1 MNNINSIKNVLSA
14 EALENV
20 VDLYIRVSTTEQAE
34 EGYSVGEQESRLR
47 SYCSAYGYIINAVHV
62 DPGFSGATL
71 ERPGIKKVIKDV
83 RAGKCKKIIVWKLDR
98 LSRSQKDTMI
108 LLEDVF
114 LENNCNF
121 VSLTENF
128 DTSTPFGRCIVGIL
142 SAFAQMERE
151 NLKIR
156 TSMGRQAR
164 IKKGYF
170 HGSHCPIGYK
180 FKEGSNDLIIDP
192 YTSKMIREVF
202 RRFISGES
210 IKSISKYMLETH
222 GDNLY
227 DWGNNT
233 AIRRVLRNPV
243 YMGYVTLGTEI
254 YKGVHEAII
263 SETDWYLA
271 AAILEH
277 NKNIDKR
284 SYTFRAAGTTAD
296 NLLTGLLFC
305 GDCGARMYARKVSKT
320 KKKYICH
327 SVARTSKAMI
337 KSDNC
342 TNRLHPYTVEQ
353 LDTMIIDEIK
363 KLALDQSAFE
373 SMVTELREAT
383 PDELDGYEER
393 LEEIERQISRLLN
406 LYQLGI
412 MEISEFQDRIT
423 DLKEEKEKI
432 QAEMERQEAS
442 AAMPLEIAWKHIT
455 TLSSV
460 LENGDTEE
468 VHKIIH
474 TLVDKVVVLNNDVT
488 IYWSFC

>member
-192 YTSKMIREVF
+192 YTSKMVREVF

-284 SYTFRAAGTTAD
+284 SYAFRAAGTTAD

-442 AAMPLEIAWKHIT
+442 AAMPLEIAWEHIT

>member
-1 MNNINSIKNVLSA
+1 MNNINLIKNVLSA

-192 YTSKMIREVF
+192 YTSKMVREVF

-284 SYTFRAAGTTAD
+284 SYAFRAAGTTAD

>member
-1 MNNINSIKNVLSA
+1 MNNINLIKNVLSA

-192 YTSKMIREVF
+192 YTSKMVREVF

-284 SYTFRAAGTTAD
+284 SYAFRAAGTTAD

-442 AAMPLEIAWKHIT
+442 AAMPLEIAWKHIA

>member
-1 MNNINSIKNVLSA
+1 
-14 EALENV
+14 
-20 VDLYIRVSTTEQAE
+20 
-34 EGYSVGEQESRLR
+34 
-47 SYCSAYGYIINAVHV
+47 
-62 DPGFSGATL
+62 
-71 ERPGIKKVIKDV
+71 
-83 RAGKCKKIIVWKLDR
+83 
-98 LSRSQKDTMI
+98 
-108 LLEDVF
+108 
-114 LENNCNF
+114 
-121 VSLTENF
+121 
-128 DTSTPFGRCIVGIL
+128 
-142 SAFAQMERE
+142 MERE

-156 TSMGRQAR
+156 TAMGRQAR
-164 IKKGYF
+164 IKKGFF

-192 YTSKMIREVF
+192 YTSKMVREVF

-210 IKSISKYMLETH
+210 IMSISKYMLETY
-222 GDNLY
+222 GNNLY

-233 AIRRVLRNPV
+233 AVRRVLRNPV
-243 YMGYVTLGTEI
+243 YMGYVTLGTQL
-254 YKGVHEAII
+254 YTGVHEEII

-284 SYTFRAAGTTAD
+284 SYTFRAAGSTAD

-305 GDCGARMYARKVSKT
+305 GDCSARMYARKVSKN

-353 LDTMIIDEIK
+353 LDSMIIDEIK
-363 KLALDQSAFE
+363 KLSLDQSQFE
-373 SMVTELREAT
+373 SMVMELREAT

-393 LEEIERQISRLLN
+393 LEEIERQINRLLN
-406 LYQLGI
+406 LYQVGI
-412 MEISEFQDRIT
+412 MEISEFQDRIS

-442 AAMPLEIAWKHIT
+442 AAMPLDIAWKHIT
-455 TLSSV
+455 SLSAV
-460 LENGDTEE
+460 LENGNTEE

-474 TLVDKVVVLNNDVT
+474 TLVDKVVVLNSDVT

>member
-192 YTSKMIREVF
+192 YTSKMVREVF

-353 LDTMIIDEIK
+353 LDTMVIDEIK